1 MALKI
6 ALICP
11 DGLSTFLFCKGI
23 IKSLKTV
30 DNGHVF
36 VFCESNE
43 YTSRLEGLGVEVVDI
58 TYPRWMSLTGDIKYF
73 FAIRK
78 LLKLKKIQLVFN
90 FSTKSNIYGAL
101 AARSAN
107 VKRIYC
113 HVVGLGSSFQKT
125 SGFYAFVKKTIFT
138 FLYKNACK
146 FSKGV
151 WFTNSNDLEE
161 FVRRNLVDSSK
172 VILSKNYLDVN
183 EYEINLVGRERREL
197 ASKICGLKDGEELVV
212 MVARMIWPKGIKE
225 FVEAAKIIYTKS
237 PKTKFVLV
245 APLEDGSSHAVPEA
259 YIRSAEVS
267 ANFKWVGFQEDVIA
281 IYALADLA
289 VLPTFYKEGGYPRGL
304 LEPMA
309 MGKPIITTDSKD
321 CCGVVEEGKN
331 GFLVPIQDSLSL
343 ANKITLLLNDSELRD
358 RFGQYGRIK
367 ALRDFHEDEIIPKAL
382 SGLGIPIHYLG

>member
-1 MALKI
+1 MNI

-30 DNGHVF
+30 INARVF

-43 YTSRLEGLGVEVVDI
+43 YKSRLENLGVEVVDI
-58 TYPRWMSLTGDIKYF
+58 AYPRWMSLVGDVKYF

-78 LLKLKKIQLVFN
+78 NLKLKNITLVFN

-101 AARSAN
+101 ASRSVN
-107 VKRIYC
+107 IKSIFC
-113 HVVGLGSSFQKT
+113 HVVGLGGAFQKI
-125 SGFYAFVKKTIFT
+125 SGLYPYLIKTIFI

-146 FSKGV
+146 FSQGV
-151 WFTNSNDLEE
+151 WFTNANDLEE
-161 FVRRNLVDSSK
+161 FIRNNIIESSK
-172 VILSKNYLDVN
+172 AVLSKNYLDVN
-183 EYEINLVGRERREL
+183 EYQLNLIGAKRKEL
-197 ASKICGLKDGEELVV
+197 ASNICGLNSDEKMVV

-225 FVEAAKIIYTKS
+225 FVDSANIIYKKL
-237 PKTKFVLV
+237 PKAKFVLV
-245 APLEDGSSHAVPEA
+245 APLESGSSQAVPLS
-259 YIRSAEVS
+259 YIRTAEAS
-267 ANFKWVGFQEDVIA
+267 SNLKWVGFQEDVKA
-281 IYALADLA
+281 FYALAELA

-331 GFLVPIQDSLSL
+331 GFLVPIKDSMAL
-343 ANKITLLLNDSELRD
+343 ANKIMLILSDSELRD
-358 RFGQYGRIK
+358 RLGQYGK
-367 ALRDFHEDEIIPKAL
+367 VMALKDFHEDEIIPKAL
-382 SGLGIPIHYLG
+382 SSLGIPVHYLG